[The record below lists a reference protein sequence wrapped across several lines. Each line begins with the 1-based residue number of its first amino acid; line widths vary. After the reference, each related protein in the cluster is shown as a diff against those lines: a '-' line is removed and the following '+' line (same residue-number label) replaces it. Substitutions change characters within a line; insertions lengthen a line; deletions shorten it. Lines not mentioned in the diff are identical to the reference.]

1 MRFEIASASLSILYN
16 YIDIAMHCNLTYENS
31 NITASCCLFYTY
43 TRYIYVHLTS
53 IVDI

>member
-31 NITASCCLFYTY
+31 NITAVAYSTPPL
-43 TRYIYVHLTS
+43 
-53 IVDI
+53 DICNI